1 MAAISARFRF
11 RRESLILRRWAAAR
25 EVAALGMQ
33 CFRVAESALAL
44 FGWKIPASF
53 EMRGVSPLCAEA
65 FGVGGEARLC
75 RFSFARRFFLG
86 GGGGIFFLPAICARG
101 IREKVSA
108 VWRAAMRLLSLRGA
122 WIRPAGTRV
131 ARHTAALKRPL
142 RGVFA
147 HFYYMPGLEG

>member
-44 FGWKIPASF
+44 FGWKIPAPF

-86 GGGGIFFLPAICARG
+86 GGGGIFFFLPFARG
-101 IREKVSA
+101 E
-108 VWRAAMRLLSLRGA
+108 
-122 WIRPAGTRV
+122 
-131 ARHTAALKRPL
+131 
-142 RGVFA
+142 
-147 HFYYMPGLEG
+147 